1 MPSRKQ
7 KCLVCLES
15 WLVGGGGVCE
25 PSWQGLLTEL
35 PMRRAGAAAA
45 GQGSGGRTWSN
56 MLFSNQLAGQGGAGT
71 PTGSSES
78 GWAPGL
84 HLGGERAG
92 QLR

>member
-7 KCLVCLES
+7 KCPVCLES
-15 WLVGGGGVCE
+15 WLVEGGVCE

-56 MLFSNQLAGQGGAGT
+56 VLFSNQLAGTGGCRD
-71 PTGSSES
+71 PNRE
-78 GWAPGL
+78 L
-84 HLGGERAG
+84 
-92 QLR
+92 